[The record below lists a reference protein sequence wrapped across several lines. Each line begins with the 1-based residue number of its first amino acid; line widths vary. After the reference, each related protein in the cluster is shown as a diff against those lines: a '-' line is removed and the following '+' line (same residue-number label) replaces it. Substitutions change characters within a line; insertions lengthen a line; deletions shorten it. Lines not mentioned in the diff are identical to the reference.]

1 MPNDIGNAIEVA
13 LHIARESGKPA
24 VIGEIPVAVG
34 LVCFDMDGTIIKMET
49 INSVAGDAGIG
60 REMENLTFRA
70 MGGAE
75 DFKENFRR
83 RVRML
88 KDVPVNLVQGVASR
102 LVWAD
107 GLETLMQTLRS
118 RKIKTAIITGNF
130 NVFGEVVKER
140 FGFDYVFTSVPEIKG
155 DLLTGEI
162 AGDVIDANA
171 KVAIMKKLCA
181 QLDVP
186 LENTIAVG
194 DGANDVPMLAAAGVA
209 VVYNAIKAETGID
222 DVILPLLD
230 V

>member
-1 MPNDIGNAIEVA
+1 
-13 LHIARESGKPA
+13 
-24 VIGEIPVAVG
+24 
-34 LVCFDMDGTIIKMET
+34 
-49 INSVAGDAGIG
+49 
-60 REMENLTFRA
+60 

-88 KDVPVNLVQGVASR
+88 KNVPVNLVQGVASR